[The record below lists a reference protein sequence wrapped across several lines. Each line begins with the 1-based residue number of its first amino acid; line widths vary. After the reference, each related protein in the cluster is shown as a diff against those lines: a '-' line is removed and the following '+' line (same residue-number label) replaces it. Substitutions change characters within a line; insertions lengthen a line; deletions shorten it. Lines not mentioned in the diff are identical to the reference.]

1 MALFQSTDDKEG
13 RAHEQTTSEAA
24 LVIAARPPGTKRKWL
39 IGVIAISLLL
49 LIVWMSVT
57 RKGQQESSFALS
69 NLLKAAEQGDAG
81 SQSELAEAYRWGLGV
96 QQNDV
101 EAAKWF
107 RKAAERGNAEA
118 GYTLGSMYERGEG
131 VKQDYVE
138 ATKWYRKAADQGN
151 ALAQNNLGV
160 IYDQR
165 VLQNYAE
172 ATKWYRK
179 AADQGDAAAQF
190 NLGVMYDK
198 GKGVTQ
204 DSVQALMWFTLSAAG
219 SKGEEQ
225 AEAAKFRDSISKKMT
240 PQQIAEAQRLARE
253 WKPKPAE

>member
-138 ATKWYRKAADQGN
+138 ATKWYRKAADQG
-151 ALAQNNLGV
+151 
-160 IYDQR
+160 
-165 VLQNYAE
+165 
-172 ATKWYRK
+172 
-179 AADQGDAAAQF
+179 DAAAQF